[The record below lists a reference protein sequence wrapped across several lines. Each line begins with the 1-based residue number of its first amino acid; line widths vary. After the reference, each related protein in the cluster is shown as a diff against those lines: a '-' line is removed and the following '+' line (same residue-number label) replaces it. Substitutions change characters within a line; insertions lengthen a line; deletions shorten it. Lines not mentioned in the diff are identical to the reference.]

1 MFTGRTHRMLTLT
14 PTVSLSAYTAKD
26 NMGGKLSF
34 LGAGNTDGVASSGVV
49 RSAVLGNAA
58 ATALVNT
65 VRLFLFDSDPLS
77 STFTDAAALDIDDA
91 DLSKVVGSIA
101 FTVALYGD
109 QGVDNT
115 VGGFGDLY
123 IPYDLGSGTTLYGA
137 LQVVGAEDLV
147 ADTDITIRLGV
158 QLD

>member
-1 MFTGRTHRMLTLT
+1 MFTGRTHRILTLT
-14 PTVSLSAYTAKD
+14 PTVTLAAYTAKD
-26 NMGGKLSF
+26 CMGGKLSF
-34 LGAGNTDGVASSGVV
+34 LGAGNTDGAASGGVI
-49 RSAVLGNAA
+49 RSAILSDAA
-58 ATALVNT
+58 AVAQVNT
-65 VRLFLFDSDPLS
+65 IRLFLFDSDPSS
-77 STFTDAAALDIDDA
+77 STLTDAAALDIDDA

-123 IPYDLGSGTTLYGA
+123 IPYDLGTGTTLFGA

-147 ADTDITIRLGV
+147 ATDDITIRLGV